1 MRPRLVIR
9 RDMLNRGYNLFVE
22 ADNLP
27 ETDIVVQSSWET
39 QAELCAEAYKI
50 ALALGLP
57 IFMTE
62 QHNGVPEEVD
72 PASVR
77 EVAQEDG
84 HHSFD
89 DMAERVCSMYGKKAE
104 RSNAD
109 D

>member
-9 RDMLNRGYNLFVE
+9 RNFLNEGYDLFVE

-27 ETDIVVQSSWET
+27 DTNIVVQSSWET

-77 EVAQEDG
+77 EVAQKDG
-84 HHSFD
+84 QHSFD
-89 DMAERVCSMYGKKAE
+89 DMAGHVRSMYGKREAVLVE
-104 RSNAD
+104 G
-109 D
+109 